1 MGYGFATALGVAV
14 ANPER
19 PVVSINGDGG
29 YLYTANEWA
38 TAMEYRI
45 PLIAVVFNDNRFANV
60 HRQQKEW
67 FGERFIAADLVNPD
81 FVAHARSF
89 DVPATHA
96 NSPDEL
102 RDIIRQTIER
112 REPKLIEVAQPLDL
126 PTPWRFILEPA
137 VRGFGAETQ

>member
-1 MGYGFATALGVAV
+1 
-14 ANPER
+14 
-19 PVVSINGDGG
+19 
-29 YLYTANEWA
+29 
-38 TAMEYRI
+38 MEYRI
-45 PLIAVVFNDNRFANV
+45 PLIAVLFNDNRFANV

-89 DVPATHA
+89 DVSATHA

-112 REPKLIEVAQPLDL
+112 REPKLIEVSQPLDL

-137 VRGFGAETQ
+137 VRGFGVETQ